1 MQPTATLLE
10 HCSPEKHRPS
20 QRDEAEEGAQKIIPA
35 IHERVLQPDVKDRD
49 VLRDRAHA
57 RARNRNRKMFSAKK
71 AKEKSSCP
79 RNTRKDTKIFRDKR
93 QSVMAA
99 GPCLL

>member
-1 MQPTATLLE
+1 
-10 HCSPEKHRPS
+10 
-20 QRDEAEEGAQKIIPA
+20 
-35 IHERVLQPDVKDRD
+35 
-49 VLRDRAHA
+49 
-57 RARNRNRKMFSAKK
+57 MFSAKK

-99 GPCLL
+99 GPCLLWIDRAFLFRIIRVFRRL